1 MHSRVLTIRGSYDH
15 GFVRSGVLMIRGSYD
30 QRFKSACLTWLFCAQ
45 MLILIV
51 KSYDQGSML
60 MVNSH
65 IQCVSSAYMLKL
77 TSDFY
82 CVCKILHLGVGAQ
95 MLTSIVN
102 VFLTSRGLTFTG
114 SYNQGSK
121 IRGFSSSGVLTIKGF
136 LQSGVLHSGVYISV
150 SHDRICDI
158 YLCIDVDRCS
168 LHSGVQISVSYM
180 TGLCQDV
187 DIDRKI
193 LRSGSVLIVNFYIQ
207 CVSCAQMLIMT

>member
-1 MHSRVLTIRGSYDH
+1 
-15 GFVRSGVLMIRGSYD
+15 
-30 QRFKSACLTWLFCAQ
+30 
-45 MLILIV
+45 
-51 KSYDQGSML
+51 
-60 MVNSH
+60 
-65 IQCVSSAYMLKL
+65 
-77 TSDFY
+77 
-82 CVCKILHLGVGAQ
+82 

-121 IRGFSSSGVLTIKGF
+121 IRGFSSSGVLTIRGL
-136 LQSGVLHSGVYISV
+136 LQSGGSYNQGSYIQEFISV
-150 SHDRICDI
+150 SHMTG
-158 YLCIDVDRCS
+158 LCTDVDRCS

-207 CVSCAQMLIMT
+207 CVSCAQMSIMTLQFHIHVKPTS